1 MNKILIDAREYL
13 VEFLEGKQHRVESRH
28 PWRKDWRFVVLH
40 SHRVETYTTKI
51 LNREPHDLSD
61 TEIILIR
68 LGAILHDIGRL
79 EMSENHAE
87 LGAQIVGDWLL
98 NHRREWLTWEQVESV
113 LEMISE
119 HSNKENFESSYSA
132 AVLKDADILDEIG
145 VMSIF
150 MSSNWIDHGS
160 PFFFHD
166 LRKRL
171 IEFEIPFCN
180 GKANLLNTNGAR
192 EILSEKKFFIENFIT
207 QITNELA
214 SDEQIVKLLLRS
226 SRKDGEGHFEP

>member
-1 MNKILIDAREYL
+1 MNNILVDASEYL
-13 VEFLEGKQHRVESRH
+13 VEFLEGKQHRFESRH
-28 PWRKDWRFVVLH
+28 PWRKDWKFVVLH
-40 SHRVETYTTKI
+40 SHRVEAYTIKI
-51 LNREPHDLSD
+51 LSREPHDLSD
-61 TEIILIR
+61 TEIVLIR
-68 LGAILHDIGRL
+68 LAAIFHDIGRL
-79 EMSENHAE
+79 EITENHAE
-87 LGAQIVGDWLL
+87 LGAQLVETWLL
-98 NHRREWLTWEQVESV
+98 NHHSNWLTWDQVESV

-119 HSNKENFESSYSA
+119 HSNKENFDSSYSA
-132 AVLKDADILDEIG
+132 AVLKDADTLDEIG

-207 QITNELA
+207 QVTNELA
-214 SDEQIVKLLLRS
+214 SDEQIVQLLNRS
-226 SRKDGEGHFEP
+226 TSNGGEGHLE

>member
-1 MNKILIDAREYL
+1 
-13 VEFLEGKQHRVESRH
+13 LEI
-28 PWRKDWRFVVLH
+28 
-40 SHRVETYTTKI
+40 T
-51 LNREPHDLSD
+51 
-61 TEIILIR
+61 
-68 LGAILHDIGRL
+68 
-79 EMSENHAE
+79 ENHAE
-87 LGAQIVGDWLL
+87 LGAQLVETWLL
-98 NHRREWLTWEQVESV
+98 NHHSNWLTWDQVESV

-119 HSNKENFESSYSA
+119 HSNKENFDSSYSA
-132 AVLKDADILDEIG
+132 AVLKDADTLDEIG

-150 MSSNWIDHGS
+150 MSSNWIDHRS

-207 QITNELA
+207 QVTNELA
-214 SDEQIVKLLLRS
+214 SDEQIVQLLNRS
-226 SRKDGEGHFEP
+226 TSNGGEGHLE